1 MQLGP
6 KGIRTILATAVI
18 LTIAGSVS
26 ASRVQFD
33 LNPLRLQ
40 SRDAESV
47 YWEKVLV
54 EKSERSIV
62 SAAVLTDSAE
72 EAKAESA
79 KFSALKT
86 VVDVDTVFSL
96 LPENQEQKIPVLRSI
111 AFLIPELKQS
121 VALLASEDEGSKS
134 DLTAG
139 LKSDPAY
146 TEELIDVL
154 QRIRFKMQDEQAAKW
169 GASKPL
175 VTNG

>member
-1 MQLGP
+1 MVRSFLQQM
-6 KGIRTILATAVI
+6 
-18 LTIAGSVS
+18 LTNS
-26 ASRVQFD
+26 
-33 LNPLRLQ
+33 P
-40 SRDAESV
+40 
-47 YWEKVLV
+47 
-54 EKSERSIV
+54 
-62 SAAVLTDSAE
+62 TE

-111 AFLIPELKQS
+111 SLLIPELKQS
-121 VALLASEDEGSKS
+121 VALLASRMEGSKS

-169 GASKPL
+169 GASKPPGR
-175 VTNG
+175 TNG